1 MTVPTPV
8 LSLKSGEN
16 LLMGPV
22 DLFIIPGKN
31 RSRLDVSQPITL
43 FKGVLTLQL
52 YQVVCG
58 GSPTPGKMVVVG
70 SFIYRQTISRY
81 RFPATPKSSPNQG
94 L

>member
-31 RSRLDVSQPITL
+31 RFSQPITL

-52 YQVVCG
+52 HQVVCG